1 MPSSTGKFPNVV
13 RDSITAIVT
22 INIKDVIMNNEQIN
36 DIEEADNEYVIIS
49 KNISDIL
56 GEMDFEDEEEKILCE
71 SIITNLEKS
80 AAASIREMKTVSLP
94 YIGCLRINPIKR
106 RFRDAKLHLSLMRK
120 NMSKEDYKNYVRDT
134 YRQFALEQKKI
145 DEEKLIMTRI
155 KRCNKKKYEE
165 LYKKLGR
172 NYANMFIYSIRL
184 LAPIDFDAEWEEQYQ
199 RLKGKTI

>member
-13 RDSITAIVT
+13 RDSITAIIT
-22 INIKDVIMNNEQIN
+22 INIKDGIMTNEDINN
-36 DIEEADNEYVIIS
+36 IEEADNEYVIIS

-56 GEMDFEDEEEKILCE
+56 SDMDFEDEEEKILCE

-184 LAPIDFDAEWEEQYQ
+184 LTPIDFDAEWEEQYQ